1 MKILNKSHFNK
12 FFTFLIL
19 FFFITSCGPLAFK
32 KTDARK
38 NPINVKDKVKRNIE
52 EGRGATFKLGGQKSG
67 SFDFASSNEM
77 WRATMEVLDFVPL
90 VNADYGGGIIITDW
104 YSEDTTQ
111 NQSVK
116 ISVQFLSN
124 EIRPDGLT
132 VKVYKK
138 ICDTSQNCKI
148 LN

>member
-1 MKILNKSHFNK
+1 ML
-12 FFTFLIL
+12 
-19 FFFITSCGPLAFK
+19 
-32 KTDARK
+32 DASFSISS
-38 NPINVKDKVKRNIE
+38 N
-52 EGRGATFKLGGQKSG
+52 

-116 ISVQFLSN
+116 ISVQFLVPTTAFKPISLAT
-124 EIRPDGLT
+124 IAA
-132 VKVYKK
+132 
-138 ICDTSQNCKI
+138 
-148 LN
+148 